1 MKKPWRHDEPVHEQ
15 LRREVE
21 AEGAIVGSGEED
33 VVGRPSEPVS
43 FDSTYPGSTI
53 DDGRLA
59 FAGVPR
65 IRGDWDFVITGE
77 APELTGSNELGFVV
91 VEDGDIF
98 MDSQLPEGDVTPL
111 AEAIELQIQ
120 PPYRAYGVRQ
130 EGDLWAV
137 AARGIELGHFQA
149 AGDEIELTF
158 RGDERELVVDGRKS
172 FGSVPE
178 LERFGKEASDDF
190 FARAVRIE
198 NDLWEVTVNLL

>member
-1 MKKPWRHDEPVHEQ
+1 VKKPWRRDEPVNEQ

-21 AEGAIVGSGEED
+21 AEGAIAGSSEED
-33 VVGRPSEPVS
+33 EINRPVEPVPTGVSLAGMSVEKGGAS
-43 FDSTYPGSTI
+43 F
-53 DDGRLA
+53 L
-59 FAGVPR
+59 GVPR
-65 IRGDWDFVITGE
+65 ARGDWDLVITGE
-77 APELTGSNELGFVV
+77 APDLTGSDELGFVV

-111 AEAIELQIQ
+111 AEAIEMQIQ

-137 AARGIELGHFQA
+137 AARGIELAHFQA
-149 AGDEIELTF
+149 AGDEIKLTV

-172 FGSVPE
+172 FGIAPE
-178 LERFGKEASDDF
+178 LEQLGKEASEDF

-198 NDLWEVTVNLL
+198 DDLWEVTINPL

>member
-1 MKKPWRHDEPVHEQ
+1 VKKPWRRDEPVNEQ

-21 AEGAIVGSGEED
+21 AEGAIAGSGEED
-33 VVGRPSEPVS
+33 VVDRPSEPVS

-65 IRGDWDFVITGE
+65 IRGDWDLVITGE
-77 APELTGSNELGFVV
+77 APDLTGSDELGFVV

-111 AEAIELQIQ
+111 AEAIEMQIQ

-137 AARGIELGHFQA
+137 AGRGIELVHFQA
-149 AGDEIELTF
+149 EGDEIELTV
-158 RGDERELVVDGRKS
+158 RDDARELVVDGRKS
-172 FGSVPE
+172 FDSVPE
-178 LERFGKEASDDF
+178 LERLGKEASDDF

-198 NDLWEVTVNLL
+198 NDLWEVTVNSL